1 MRHMLL
7 YATFIVTNE
16 DLSIIKC
23 LLIIQNAFYHRNKL
37 NETYKGGFLNDIS
50 KYSVPYDSVKDSTE
64 NVK

>member
-50 KYSVPYDSVKDSTE
+50 KSFLNSEDSTE